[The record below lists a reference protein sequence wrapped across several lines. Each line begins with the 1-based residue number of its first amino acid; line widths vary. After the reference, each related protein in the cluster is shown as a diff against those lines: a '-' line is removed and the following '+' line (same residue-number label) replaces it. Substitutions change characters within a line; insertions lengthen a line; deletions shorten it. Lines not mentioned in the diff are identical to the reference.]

1 MVAVV
6 AAVVVVLTDVVAVLV
21 VMLVVAV
28 VVVVVPAQPVEPL
41 VHTSPTV
48 LASPSSHGKPPQIA
62 ALRHD
67 VAPGTPE

>member
-1 MVAVV
+1 VVAVV
-6 AAVVVVLTDVVAVLV
+6 AAVVVVLTDVVAVL
-21 VMLVVAV
+21 